1 MNFGYTSFLHSM
13 LVVMID
19 YFSVFFHLPYIV
31 WTKSPNLKK
40 KIEMKFR
47 EIDFTKVVPTKG
59 PTLKKKLRWDF
70 VKLISRKLYFFANF
84 ILFGNLVLVVS
95 EKMAWNI
102 EWVIGSFVETLHV
115 GERESTNGAFLKS
128 SDFNLATLFRANNC

>member
-47 EIDFTKVVPTKG
+47 EIDFTKVV
-59 PTLKKKLRWDF
+59 
-70 VKLISRKLYFFANF
+70 
-84 ILFGNLVLVVS
+84 LFCKFYPFWQPS
-95 EKMAWNI
+95 T
-102 EWVIGSFVETLHV
+102 SCF
-115 GERESTNGAFLKS
+115 RENGMKY
-128 SDFNLATLFRANNC
+128 